1 MNINSFYRVYKA
13 VLLIEIFGM
22 NLPLL
27 EDTFMFLEGLV
38 GWFGGRGP
46 INKNTK
52 IMSFLIA

>member
-13 VLLIEIFGM
+13 VLLIEIFRM

-38 GWFGGRGP
+38 G
-46 INKNTK
+46 
-52 IMSFLIA
+52 